1 MSEPGYTETKG
12 FDAIV
17 VSVDADA
24 ESFMVSKGGA
34 NKRFF
39 FEEVSDCD
47 VKLVKVGAK
56 FSYSEGWLI
65 TSAGHKAKTACIT
78 FRGDDDGGAEQT

>member
-1 MSEPGYTETKG
+1 MSEPGYTETEG
-12 FDAIV
+12 FDAVV
-17 VSVDADA
+17 VSVEEDI
-24 ESFMVSKGGA
+24 ESFTASKGGA

-65 TSAGHKAKTACIT
+65 TPAGHKAKTACIT
-78 FRGDDDGGAEQT
+78 FRGDDNVDNT